1 MSDSKRNVLV
11 GVYVEPE
18 LAKAFAESAGAMKRS
33 VSSLGRLVLKQFVER
48 ERQREPV
55 GVA

>member
-1 MSDSKRNVLV
+1 MSDSKRTVLV

-18 LAKAFAESAGAMKRS
+18 IAKALAESAHAMERS

-48 ERQREPV
+48 ERQRAPAE
-55 GVA
+55 A